1 MQAPLKQPLTAG
13 HGALN
18 DHERSKMINNMPGTK
33 EKKSKMASN
42 NKGFTLV
49 EVMIGM
55 AIFVI
60 GYLAVASMQMV
71 AIKGDSNARK
81 TTEAATLAADRL
93 ETLMILPYD
102 NIPVEAPDREGTVIQ
117 GAYTVKWEFD
127 PGPLDNTKLITITVT
142 WQHGGERSFE
152 ASYIKSANI

>member
-1 MQAPLKQPLTAG
+1 MV
-13 HGALN
+13 
-18 DHERSKMINNMPGTK
+18 
-33 EKKSKMASN
+33 SN

-71 AIKGDSNARK
+71 AIKGGTSARK

-93 ETLMILPYD
+93 ESLIVLPFD
-102 NIPVEAPDREGTVIQ
+102 DIGDGGPVTE
-117 GAYTVKWEFD
+117 GAYRVVWQVAD
-127 PGPLDNTKLITITVT
+127 DSPLLNTKTITVT
-142 WQHGGERSFE
+142 VTWQQGHQRSFV
-152 ASYIKSANI
+152 ATYIKSANI

>member
-1 MQAPLKQPLTAG
+1 M
-13 HGALN
+13 
-18 DHERSKMINNMPGTK
+18 NMPGTK
-33 EKKSKMASN
+33 EKKNNMASN

-71 AIKGDSNARK
+71 AIKGDANARK

-93 ETLMILPYD
+93 ETLMVLPYD
-102 NIPVEAPDREGTVIQ
+102 NIDIDPPDNVGSMIQ
-117 GAYTVKWEFD
+117 GAYTVNWKFE
-127 PGPLDNTKLITITVT
+127 PGPLPNTKTITITVN
-142 WQHGGERSFE
+142 WQHGGTRNFE
-152 ASYIKSANI
+152 ASYIRSANI